1 MGDFITLTSDK
12 KTEYQTPLLRE
23 KKTLEGLSVMILWNR
38 RIPYKQT
45 HPYTNGLSDASQ
57 HPVQKLKA
65 VLQLRSQELDSALS

>member
-1 MGDFITLTSDK
+1 
-12 KTEYQTPLLRE
+12 
-23 KKTLEGLSVMILWNR
+23 MILWNR

-45 HPYTNGLSDASQ
+45 RPHTNGLSDASQ

>member
-1 MGDFITLTSDK
+1 
-12 KTEYQTPLLRE
+12 
-23 KKTLEGLSVMILWNR
+23 MILWNR